1 MTEMKMYTIAE
12 ASKSFGVTEYA
23 LRKWVRGGTLP
34 SVKIG
39 KKYMLNEQVL
49 EKFLQ
54 GESLN
59 APAQNDSVCQIKPIS
74 VRGVIN
80 G

>member
-39 KKYMLNEQVL
+39 KKYLLNEQVL

-54 GESLN
+54 GESLIS
-59 APAQNDSVCQIKPIS
+59 PAQNDNIYKIKPIG
-74 VRGVIN
+74 VRGIV
-80 G
+80 

>member
-1 MTEMKMYTIAE
+1 MTDIKMLTIPETVKKYQGLTYYT
-12 ASKSFGVTEYA
+12 FY
-23 LRKWVRGGTLP
+23 KWVRDGTLP

-39 KKYMLNEQVL
+39 KKYLINEQVL

-59 APAQNDSVCQIKPIS
+59 APAQNDSVCQIKPIA
-74 VRGVIN
+74 VR
-80 G
+80 